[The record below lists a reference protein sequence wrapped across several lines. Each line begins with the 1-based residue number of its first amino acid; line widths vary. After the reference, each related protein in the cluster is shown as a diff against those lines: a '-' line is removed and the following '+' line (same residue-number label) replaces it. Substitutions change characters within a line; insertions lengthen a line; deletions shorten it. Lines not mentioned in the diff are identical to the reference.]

1 MCCEADWKREVVPD
15 HKFDFINVREFHKTD
30 FWTRFKYVL
39 RYVFLLKSFAVYG
52 LDIFSAVTMISS
64 THWTNAITSKCDD
77 SDDCP
82 VEVQFSIAK
91 WVFVGCIIFSFLL
104 LGYESYKAKKVV
116 DSRDISYAF
125 TNLLA
130 NDYYCFKNYDNFCLF
145 CQIESSTKKKDDF
158 AFFIFFAF
166 KNWKRLLLADGPRQS
181 INGILLYAFA
191 SANDF
196 QTSDI
201 PAYWDGSAVTALL
214 LFSMIFT
221 VLIFAGS
228 LLMLIFAAVAYVPL
242 LCYIQGNLKE
252 YVCHKVDKRITDLIK
267 KKQKHRIARAAAI
280 EKARGGAGGGSAKE
294 SMGGLPQPTL
304 PQVSLDD
311 DEGDTASRARSKA
324 ERAGLHVP
332 NAFDP
337 SANASYG
344 SYDVYEPS
352 GAYAEDYGSSANL
365 AAHAAPLGISYPPAA
380 VAGAPSLPPSYSTGA
395 LPNPYSPAQ
404 QGAFPASRSNGSL
417 QDYTTGGGQPSG
429 RVSPYAQSGRLSPSP
444 YGQNGRMS
452 PSPYGQN
459 GRMSP
464 SPYGAQNGR
473 VSPKPYGAEQG
484 YSHVKRE
491 SAGTGG
497 TYGGYQ
503 QGYQTAQTQRQGGQ
517 QGYYNGS
524 GGGGGAGAGYGYD
537 HRQQQQQWR

>member
-15 HKFDFINVREFHKTD
+15 HKFDFINVREFHKGD

-82 VEVQFSIAK
+82 VDVQFSIAK

-104 LGYESYKAKKVV
+104 LGYESYKAKKVI

-158 AFFIFFAF
+158 AFFIFFTF
-166 KNWKRLLLADGPRQS
+166 KNWKRLILADGPRQS

-191 SANDF
+191 SANNF

-228 LLMLIFAAVAYVPL
+228 LLMLLFAAVAYVPL

-267 KKQKHRIARAAAI
+267 KKQKQRIARAAAI
-280 EKARGGAGGGSAKE
+280 EKARGGAGGGSSKE
-294 SMGGLPQPTL
+294 GMGGLPQPTL
-304 PQVSLDD
+304 PQVSLGD
-311 DEGDTASRARSKA
+311 DEDSVSRARSKA
-324 ERAGLHVP
+324 ERARFNVP
-332 NAFDP
+332 DAFAP
-337 SANASYG
+337 SAGASYD
-344 SYDVYEPS
+344 SYDVYEPA
-352 GAYAEDYGSSANL
+352 GAYAEDYGSSSNL
-365 AAHAAPLGISYPPAA
+365 AANAAPLGISYPPPAMP
-380 VAGAPSLPPSYSTGA
+380 GAPSLPPSYSSGA

-404 QGAFPASRSNGSL
+404 PAFPPSRSNGSL
-417 QDYTTGGGQPSG
+417 QDYTTGGNGQPSG
-429 RVSPYAQSGRLSPSP
+429 RVSPYARSGRLSPSP
-444 YGQNGRMS
+444 YAQNAPNGGRV
-452 PSPYGQN
+452 
-459 GRMSP
+459 SP

-473 VSPKPYGAEQG
+473 VSPMPYGGEQG
-484 YSHVKRE
+484 YNQVKRE
-491 SAGTGG
+491 SAGSAR
-497 TYGGYQ
+497 TYGSYQ
-503 QGYQTAQTQRQGGQ
+503 NQGYQTAQMQWQGGQ
-517 QGYYNGS
+517 QGYHN
-524 GGGGGAGAGYGYD
+524 GGGPGAGYGYD
-537 HRQQQQQWR
+537 SRQEQQQWR